1 MENASKALLMA
12 GTILISL
19 LVIGALVFVYRD
31 ITSAKRADEEALKT
45 QQLEEFNKQFTSY
58 ERKLYGTELISLVN
72 KMIDYNANMTSKGY
86 KSMEI
91 IIDKV
96 PKGNKLF
103 AKEKYKLDDLEKILK
118 EVKNLEKEYGGSQ
131 TLSKIVEVLNKF
143 SLENNKIKNEDKDKF
158 NEELEKIVGVTGASK
173 INNNLSDVLKYSEY
187 IDFKRYSFDYQT
199 TSNDTNNGRVV
210 EMTFLYNNK

>member
-1 MENASKALLMA
+1 MENASKALLIA